1 MNLLKFVDC
10 LNLQIVMSYNNILRF
25 SYKYKQLWDYLNFL
39 VRALTSSD
47 LLHKGKSCYN
57 VKVIGG
63 KEDNQKAS
71 AVMKTRTRI

>member
-10 LNLQIVMSYNNILRF
+10 LNLQIVMSYINILRF

-39 VRALTSSD
+39 VRALTSSN

-57 VKVIGG
+57 VGG
-63 KEDNQKAS
+63 KEENQKAS
-71 AVMKTRTRI
+71 AVMKTRTGT